1 MVRTY
6 HLLKEDLYPMKKSP
20 VKILLVAPILV
31 YLVLKYIWAKKIIS
45 MLDSSPHQLRIP
57 IESSGSV
64 LLCFRLRRS
73 FFVISFQ

>member
-6 HLLKEDLYPMKKSP
+6 HLLKEDLCPMKESP

-31 YLVLKYIWAKKIIS
+31 YLVLKYIWAKKLLS

-57 IESSGSV
+57 IESSESV
-64 LLCFRLRRS
+64 LFCFRLRRS
-73 FFVISFQ
+73 FFLISFQ